1 MAGRPEKYMDLKKS
15 IFSYIV
21 LAAFAPLCCLSVVS
35 ALERAGVREM
45 LGLPLA
51 GMVGGVCVYLLFTA
65 AVFLAFRTIC
75 TEIGRHL
82 QNSRKAEAVL
92 KNVLPVI
99 VLIGVAAYLAFYLT
113 YHTPLTLE
121 GNSFYGQALVSDRK
135 SVSFAVHGA
144 SWIYTHLLH
153 VMLLVFGNTPFAGV
167 ILQIVLFFV
176 CLLLLYIGM
185 EAFTGMIP
193 AVFSMAAF
201 GFLPVSL
208 QYVFALTPGLFFLAL
223 YLIGFALAG
232 ALYKKIIR
240 PENSLPEGYTGH
252 KSSARSILTAV
263 SVFLLGLYIGVLVY
277 LDIYGVSLYLFLAV
291 LFSAG
296 RNKIKRAAVWYFT
309 AVFGGICGFFLSV
322 MAVCLTEKMAV
333 PAYLQELFSLYAADL
348 RFEADIP
355 LFMSFLP
362 DVSVG
367 GSMLLIS
374 FAFCMIPAFFL
385 WERSQGSAF
394 IVNLFLVYGLSGSSV
409 FCPDAQ
415 MITTFAWGILA
426 GLGVYGVVRPA
437 EEAVVENAQEE
448 SSRGAGGSGG
458 SEKKSADTE
467 KSSGSGRK
475 AGNVKDIDGSGK
487 KAEKNVNDRMR
498 KEEKTVSEKDD
509 KNVTKRD
516 TLPETAED
524 QMQVREEIPET
535 AEDQM
540 QVREKIPERAEDH
553 KQLNKEILKQAD
565 GKQRKKEQ
573 EKPAP
578 GEPLHN
584 PLPVPKKKSR
594 PQADFGYQVTDARMK
609 FDLDVADGDD
619 FDW

>member
-1 MAGRPEKYMDLKKS
+1 MDLKKS

-263 SVFLLGLYIGVLVY
+263 SVFLLGLYIGFLVY

-309 AVFGGICGFFLSV
+309 AGFGGICGFFLSV

-348 RFEADIP
+348 RLEADIP

-362 DVSVG
+362 DVSIG

-374 FAFCMIPAFFL
+374 LAFCMIPAFFL
-385 WERSQGSAF
+385 WKRSQGSAF
-394 IVNLFLVYGLSGSSV
+394 IVNLFLVCGLSGFSV
-409 FCPDAQ
+409 FCLDAQ
-415 MITTFAWGILA
+415 MITTFAWSILA
-426 GLGVYGVVRPA
+426 GLGVYGVVRLA
-437 EEAVVENAQEE
+437 EEAAVENAQEE

-467 KSSGSGRK
+467 KNS
-475 AGNVKDIDGSGK
+475 GSGK
-487 KAEKNVNDRMR
+487 KAEKNVNDRVR

-524 QMQVREEIPET
+524 QMQVREEIPER

-553 KQLNKEILKQAD
+553 KQLNKEILKHPD
-565 GKQRKKEQ
+565 RKQRKKEQ

-584 PLPVPKKKSR
+584 PLPVPKKKNR

-609 FDLDVADGDD
+609 FDLDVADEDD